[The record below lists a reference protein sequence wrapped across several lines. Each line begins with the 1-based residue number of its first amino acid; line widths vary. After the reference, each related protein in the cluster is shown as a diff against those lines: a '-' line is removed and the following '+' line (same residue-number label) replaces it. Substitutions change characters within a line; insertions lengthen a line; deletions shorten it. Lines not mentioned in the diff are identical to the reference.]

1 MPKLGME
8 PLRRK
13 ALVNAAISEIGLRG
27 SLDVTVT
34 QIAKRAGVSSALAHH
49 YFGSKENILTAAMR
63 CILAMLADDLREA
76 QAGKHTPVERLHA
89 IVEASFSERN
99 FRPDVIA
106 AWLAFYVSAQTSE
119 DAHRLLKVYHHRLR
133 SNLRHELRPL
143 VGADAVRAAET
154 IAALIDG
161 FYIRQALRGGA
172 PDGRAAIEATLAFI
186 NDLIAQDIA
195 K

>member
-8 PLRRK
+8 PLRRL
-13 ALVNAAISEIGLRG
+13 ALVNAAITEIGSRG

-63 CILAMLADDLREA
+63 RILAMLGDDLRAA
-76 QAGKHTPVERLHA
+76 QTGKETAIERLHA

-106 AWLAFYVSAQTSE
+106 AWLAFYVSAQTSN
-119 DAHRLLKVYHHRLR
+119 DAHRLLKVYHARLR
-133 SNLRHELRPL
+133 SNLVHELRPL
-143 VGADAVRAAET
+143 IGEHAPREAET
-154 IAALIDG
+154 IAAMIDG
-161 FYIRQALRGGA
+161 FYIRQALRTGSPNGPGA
-172 PDGRAAIEATLAFI
+172 IAATTRYI
-186 NDLIAQDIA
+186 DSLIAQSDL